1 MPNRRPATC
10 SRIATNPP
18 GSREPVSRAVLPYL
32 TAMSFR
38 RISILTAVALLA
50 VSLAVGVAR
59 AQGTVTNFTLKTATN
74 ADVALKSYAKNKA
87 VVVVFLNPACA
98 FSRLYQERL
107 ASLSSA
113 YRGRGVQFLFINVPI
128 NLDAPGTAVPGE
140 IELPTLTDASQQ
152 VAGLLGV
159 TKTAEAVV
167 LEPTGNGFAIRYRG
181 AIDDNPQMAG
191 SVQQAYLKQVLDNV
205 LASRPAGVADKRAAG
220 CLIKR

>member
-1 MPNRRPATC
+1 
-10 SRIATNPP
+10 
-18 GSREPVSRAVLPYL
+18 
-32 TAMSFR
+32 MSFR
-38 RISILTAVALLA
+38 RLSILTAVALLA
-50 VSLAVGVAR
+50 ATLAVGVAR
-59 AQGTVTNFTLKTATN
+59 AQGGGTVSDFTLKTAAN
-74 ADVALKSYAKNKA
+74 ADVALKSYASNKA

-113 YRGRGVQFLFINVPI
+113 FRGRGVQFLFINVPI
-128 NLDAPGTAVPGE
+128 NLDAPGTAAPGE
-140 IELPTLTDASQQ
+140 VELPTLTDASQQ

-167 LEPTGNGFAIRYRG
+167 LEPAGGSFAIRYRG
-181 AIDDNPQMAG
+181 AIDDNPQVAG

-205 LASRPAGVADKRAAG
+205 LAGRPAGVADKRAAG

>member
-1 MPNRRPATC
+1 
-10 SRIATNPP
+10 
-18 GSREPVSRAVLPYL
+18 
-32 TAMSFR
+32 MSFR

-59 AQGTVTNFTLKTATN
+59 AQAGGTVSDFTLKTAAN
-74 ADVALKSYAKNKA
+74 ADVALKSYAKDKA

-107 ASLSSA
+107 ASLSSG

-128 NLDAPGTAVPGE
+128 NLDAPGTAAPGE
-140 IELPTLTDASQQ
+140 VELPTLTDASQQ

-167 LEPTGNGFAIRYRG
+167 LEPAGNGFAIRYRG
-181 AIDDNPQMAG
+181 AIDDNPQVAG

-205 LASRPAGVADKRAAG
+205 LAGRPAGVADKRAAG